1 LRKGVI
7 VLVAAEEKRIVAL
20 DLLSPAG
27 EEEVQIARGYACY
40 GYWLAEAPAARG
52 RGIGLSLLAYSLRF
66 ARERGFRTQLTYVAD
81 TDTLML
87 AAATQLL
94 GFRPIGTARRLRVL
108 GLTSWSWEV
117 DGRRRR
123 GRRLVL

>member
-1 LRKGVI
+1 
-7 VLVAAEEKRIVAL
+7 
-20 DLLSPAG
+20 
-27 EEEVQIARGYACY
+27 
-40 GYWLAEAPAARG
+40 
-52 RGIGLSLLAYSLRF
+52 
-66 ARERGFRTQLTYVAD
+66 
-81 TDTLML
+81 ML

-108 GLTSWSWEV
+108 GLTGWSWEV